1 MRLDYSITS
10 PQERLIYI
18 NNVLALS
25 NYWQSRDLQKMADY
39 LIFSFSDNK
48 GKVLTDNRMVTI
60 NRRETSFQGLAE
72 RLEGGEDALHSLV
85 REDKQTI
92 LTPKN
97 TITERDLQEIPDLRR
112 LKERIK
118 HWESRL
124 VLAQG
129 RERYKIKKMLIEMCK
144 EQYAIKNLFRSPMYT
159 RTNIGIPMKA
169 SHVDELR
176 LDQPLHI
183 SEILNQYARLKHALW
198 DDLHNDMRWM
208 LIDLEH
214 LIDQFIKVKHPIYY
228 DILVMKV
235 DGDTNEEIQ
244 YYLQVHYGKEHS
256 QEYISSLWRNKI
268 PELIADG
275 YREHFLNWF
284 YTYRAYGLY
293 KTCSRCMATKLA
305 HKRYFGTNQ
314 AAKYG
319 FYSVCKECRN
329 KKSSLTIKRLTL
341 YKGEADNV

>member
-1 MRLDYSITS
+1 MRLDYSITN
-10 PQERLIYI
+10 PQERLKYI
-18 NNVLALS
+18 NNLLTQS
-25 NYWQSRDLQKMADY
+25 PHWSSRDLQKMADY
-39 LIFSFSDNK
+39 LIFSCTDHK
-48 GKVLTDNRMVTI
+48 GEVLTDNRMVTI

-97 TITERDLQEIPDLRR
+97 TITESDLAQIPDLRR
-112 LKERIK
+112 LRERIK
-118 HWESRL
+118 HWEERL
-124 VLAQG
+124 AQAQG
-129 RERYKIKKMLIEMCK
+129 RERYKIKKMLIEMRK

-159 RTNIGIPMKA
+159 RTNIGIPMAA

-176 LDQPLHI
+176 LDQPVHV

-208 LIDLEH
+208 LIDLEAV
-214 LIDQFIKVKHPIYY
+214 IDQFIKARHPIYY

-244 YYLQVHYGKEHS
+244 YYLQVQYGKEHS

-275 YREHFLNWF
+275 YREHFLNWV
-284 YTYRAYGLY
+284 YTYRMKGLY
-293 KTCSRCMATKLA
+293 KTCSRCNQTKLA
-305 HKRYFGTNQ
+305 HRRYFGTNQ

-329 KKSSLTIKRLTL
+329 KKTDLTPVKLTL
-341 YKGEADNV
+341 YRGEENNV

>member
-1 MRLDYSITS
+1 MRLDYSITN
-10 PQERLIYI
+10 PQERLKYI
-18 NNVLALS
+18 NNLLAERPFWS
-25 NYWQSRDLQKMADY
+25 SRDLQKMADY
-39 LIFSFSDNK
+39 LIFSCSNA
-48 GKVLTDNRMVTI
+48 GGEVLTDNRLVTI

-85 REDKQTI
+85 RQDKQTI

-97 TITERDLQEIPDLRR
+97 SITDRDLAQIPDLRR
-112 LKERIK
+112 LRERIL
-118 HWESRL
+118 HWETRL
-124 VLAQG
+124 ALAQG
-129 RERYKIKKMLIEMCK
+129 RERYKIKKMLIEMRK

-159 RTNIGIPMKA
+159 RTNTGIQLPP
-169 SHVDELR
+169 SHVEELR
-176 LDQPLHI
+176 LDDPIHI
-183 SEILNQYARLKHALW
+183 SEILNNYARLKHALW

-214 LIDQFIKVKHPIYY
+214 LIDTYIKSRHPIYY

-244 YYLQVHYGKEHS
+244 YYLQVQYGKEHS

-275 YREHFLNWF
+275 YKEHFLNWF
-284 YTYRAYGLY
+284 YTYKAPGLY
-293 KTCSRCMATKLA
+293 KTCSRCLQTKLA
-305 HKRYFGTNQ
+305 HRRYFGTNQ

-329 KKSSLTIKRLTL
+329 KKNNESPVLLTL
-341 YKGEADNV
+341 YRGEDNNV